1 MYLAEKKVIM
11 DSKAIME
18 RLERMEDLPTLP
30 PILIKVNRLLEDVNT
45 SAKSLSDT
53 IGKDQSMVVK
63 ILRLVNSAFYGF
75 RSRISDISNA
85 VVLLGFNTI
94 RNAVISVSIIKSF
107 TGKNNLEGCDI
118 TEFWRHSIAVAVTS
132 KRLAEKCRIESPDN
146 CFVAGLLHDI
156 GKLVLSQHFPDLFA
170 RIWMTAQ
177 KENLTFY
184 EAEKREISLNHPII
198 GSFLA
203 KRWQFPDHLVD
214 AVKCHHAVRKTV
226 SNYEL
231 LLIVYG
237 ADMIVNH
244 FAVTP
249 EKPIDISAVHPDAV
263 EMLEFCLKNTSEWYV
278 TLKDEIESACHFF
291 LKQEE

>member
-1 MYLAEKKVIM
+1 MCLAGEKIIM
-11 DSKAIME
+11 DSKTIMK

-30 PILIKVNRLLEDVNT
+30 PILIKVNRLLEDINT
-45 SAKSLSDT
+45 STKVLSDT

-63 ILRLVNSAFYGF
+63 ILRLVNSSFYGF
-75 RSRISDISNA
+75 RSRVSDISNA

-94 RNAVISVSIIKSF
+94 RNAVISVSIIKPF
-107 TGKNNLEGCDI
+107 PGKNKLEGFDI
-118 TEFWRHSIAVAVTS
+118 TEFWEHSIAVAVTS

-156 GKLVLSQHFPDLFA
+156 GKLVLSQHFQDLFT
-170 RIWMTAQ
+170 RIWITTQ

-184 EAEKREISLNHPII
+184 EAEKRETSLNHTMI

-203 KRWQFPDHLVD
+203 KKWQFPDHLVD
-214 AVKCHHAVRKTV
+214 AVKCHHTVRKNV

-237 ADMIVNH
+237 ADIIVNH
-244 FAVTP
+244 CARTP

-263 EMLEFCLKNTSEWYV
+263 EMLGFYMENTSEWYIK
-278 TLKDEIESACHFF
+278 LKDEIESACHFF
-291 LKQEE
+291 LKQED